1 MRSTSS
7 KVPHGILGIVPFLL
21 AIFGAVVASLPL
33 GIDGGANAG
42 LPLSLIIVFFWLAR
56 RPGLLPSLAL
66 LFIGLMHDALSGA
79 PFGLTALAFLAVRAF
94 ILEQNVFAFSQSFLL
109 GWIGFAAMCAGVL
122 LFEWLVMSWYLGKF
136 LFAPPFFIELL
147 IGILAYPPIAA
158 ICGWLD
164 FKVFGIRK
172 G

>member
-1 MRSTSS
+1 MRYTSG
-7 KVPHGILGIVPFLL
+7 KVPHGILGIAPFLL
-21 AIFGAVVASLPL
+21 AILGAVVANLPL

-56 RPGLLPSLAL
+56 RPVLLPSLAL

-79 PFGLTALAFLAVRAF
+79 PLGLTSLAFLAVRAS

-122 LFEWLVMSWYLGKF
+122 LLEWLVMSWYFGGL
-136 LFAPPFFIELL
+136 LYAPPFFIELL
-147 IGILAYPPIAA
+147 IGILAYPPVAA
-158 ICGWLD
+158 FCGWLD
-164 FKVFGIRK
+164 IKMFGIRK

>member
-66 LFIGLMHDALSGA
+66 ACRVLVSPEWAQICWAKQSLTICAKKVSTYRLFTSIPQRS
-79 PFGLTALAFLAVRAF
+79 
-94 ILEQNVFAFSQSFLL
+94 
-109 GWIGFAAMCAGVL
+109 
-122 LFEWLVMSWYLGKF
+122 
-136 LFAPPFFIELL
+136 
-147 IGILAYPPIAA
+147 
-158 ICGWLD
+158 LD
-164 FKVFGIRK
+164 P
-172 G
+172 